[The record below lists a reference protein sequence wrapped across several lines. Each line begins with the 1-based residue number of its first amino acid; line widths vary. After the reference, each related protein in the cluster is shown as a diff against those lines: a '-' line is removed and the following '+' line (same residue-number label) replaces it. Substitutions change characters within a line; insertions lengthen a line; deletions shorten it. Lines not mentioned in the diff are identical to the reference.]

1 MVVGVQLAEDV
12 EHDRPHGAPPFSAWA
27 QFRGHDTQ
35 LIDRRACQI
44 MYCVRGIPMA
54 VENDLVPLVLTDQ
67 SIVLFGKRGERFTIG
82 EGAAPKIIGSR
93 SYRVADR
100 PCPPSG

>member
-1 MVVGVQLAEDV
+1 MYCVRLCPLV
-12 EHDRPHGAPPFSAWA
+12 SA
-27 QFRGHDTQ
+27 
-35 LIDRRACQI
+35 
-44 MYCVRGIPMA
+44 CVRGIPMA

-67 SIVLFGKRGERFTIG
+67 SIVLFGKLGERFTSG

-100 PCPPSG
+100 RVPLPDDNCSNSSSAYI

>member
-1 MVVGVQLAEDV
+1 
-12 EHDRPHGAPPFSAWA
+12 
-27 QFRGHDTQ
+27 
-35 LIDRRACQI
+35 
-44 MYCVRGIPMA
+44 MA

-67 SIVLFGKRGERFTIG
+67 SIVLFGKRGDRFTIG